1 MCKGW
6 GGESA
11 VREAS
16 LRGGPRR
23 DPAGGSWR
31 GLGLAS
37 EPTGQRGL
45 VLGVE
50 ATLRM
55 LNSEQK
61 NKEEPWKAFPARV
74 VLTVLTEKLV
84 TA

>member
-16 LRGGPRR
+16 PRGGPRR

-50 ATLRM
+50 APLRM

-61 NKEEPWKAFPARV
+61 NKEEPWKVFPASV
-74 VLTVLTEKLV
+74 VLGVSTEKLV